1 MAKRTSASVKL
12 TVVPMLAAAFLAGCG
27 EDEKETAYCVDG
39 SDKVVDNERCD
50 DESDGVGGGGFF
62 WFFAGGGR
70 GYGLGSR
77 VSGPGD
83 RIRASDRGAL
93 ARRGGFGSSAR
104 SGGVGRGGGSSSG
117 GGSSG
122 FSSGG

>member
-1 MAKRTSASVKL
+1 MAGHRSKAVKL
-12 TVVPMLAAAFLAGCG
+12 TVVPILAAAFLAGCG
-27 EDEKETAYCVDG
+27 EDDKETAYCVNGD
-39 SDKVVDNERCD
+39 DKVVDNSQCD
-50 DESDGVGGGGFF
+50 NESDGFGGGGFF

-70 GYGLGSR
+70 GYGQGSR

-83 RIRASDRGAL
+83 RIRASDRAGL

-104 SGGVGRGGGSSSG
+104 SGGVGRGGGSS